1 MAQKGK
7 AVRKGAGED
16 FHKQRRAQIIE
27 AAQARF
33 AQSGF
38 HGATMAE
45 LSQQSG
51 LSAGQLYR
59 YFASK
64 EALIDA
70 VVRLVARQWYRQ
82 LREKLTGLEDFS
94 AILFPQSPFWAD
106 WPARDRV
113 LLLETFSEASRNR
126 QIQAILRQEEQALVD
141 VLVKQGAS
149 PASLPAETQRRAGI
163 ELLLTLINGA
173 VCRTFREE
181 DIDHNTV
188 ALVTRFLSNA
198 VRA

>member
-1 MAQKGK
+1 MADKGK

-16 FHKQRRAQIIE
+16 FHTPRRAQIIE

-38 HGATMAE
+38 QGATMAE

-51 LSAGQLYR
+51 LSSGQLYR

-126 QIQAILRQEEQALVD
+126 QIQSILRQEEQ
-141 VLVKQGAS
+141 VLVTQGAS

-163 ELLLTLINGA
+163 ELLLTLINGV
-173 VCRTFREE
+173 VCRTFQED
-181 DIDHNTV
+181 DIDRNTV
-188 ALVTRFLSNA
+188 ALVTRFLSTA
-198 VRA
+198 VRG